1 MAAKSEAAATSNVVE
16 MAPSHASAPAS
27 PLRTESTMTVA
38 PIIFPSKGENDIR
51 KRRKREPI
59 KLPPWVRAKLSAND
73 LRRLKKKKTHFSHSS
88 TSALAAAHPVL
99 ARPTRALPIAVSF

>member
-73 LRRLKKKKTHFSHSS
+73 LRRLKKKKRI
-88 TSALAAAHPVL
+88 SA
-99 ARPTRALPIAVSF
+99 TRLRQRSQQLIQSLQDQLEHYQSL

>member
-38 PIIFPSKGENDIR
+38 SIISPSKGENDIR

-73 LRRLKKKKTHFSHSS
+73 LRRLKKEKKRI
-88 TSALAAAHPVL
+88 SA
-99 ARPTRALPIAVSF
+99 TRLRQRSQQLIQSLQDQLEHYQSL